1 MGRKKQGG
9 RKPQIGVRFSEAETA
24 WLDAVAA
31 KLAARNGTEPNRADV
46 FRLGTRLVEQG
57 VTPGEVAHIPLCGVV
72 FAGTGDGEEYP
83 PGTMLSVPNLYPAG
97 AVAYRV
103 KGESMTDH
111 HIISGDYIIVRPM
124 PEVAV
129 GETVV
134 VNIPDV
140 GTVVKVK
147 RKTHYAS
154 ANKRQARDPLPFSE
168 GCKEYGVLVGVIR
181 TC

>member
-31 KLAARNGTEPNRADV
+31 KLAEKNGTEPNRADV

-57 VTPGEVAHIPLCGVV
+57 MTPSEVAHIRLCGVV
-72 FAGTGDGEEYP
+72 CAGDGAGEEYP
-83 PGTMLSVPNLYPAG
+83 PGTLLSVPDLYPAG

-103 KGESMTDH
+103 KGDSMTDH
-111 HIISGDYIIVRPM
+111 HIIDGDYIIVKPC
-124 PEVAV
+124 PDGGI
-129 GETVV
+129 GEKVV
-134 VNIPDV
+134 VYVPDM
-140 GTVVKVK
+140 GTLLKLK
-147 RKTHYAS
+147 RKKHYAS
-154 ANKRQARDPLPFSE
+154 VNDARPRNPVPAE